1 MKVRTICVID
11 AEYDDFI
18 MAADKLK
25 EINRAMHTLCKDD
38 PTIVWH
44 GTDMKE
50 RRGDTSPLDFAKMKF
65 RSN

>member
-1 MKVRTICVID
+1 MKVRTIAVID

-25 EINRAMHTLCKDD
+25 KINAAMEELCKGDS
-38 PTIVWH
+38 TVVWH

-50 RRGDTSPLDFAKMKF
+50 RRGDTSPLDWSKMKF